1 MLLTLSK
8 QVCDT
13 GLSIVRHRVSMK
25 SCKQMFLFIETKL
38 LQKKKTGKKN
48 PKGNREPKSALLSH
62 LTSGSQRTLYMRLF

>member
-25 SCKQMFLFIETKL
+25 SCKQMFLFIDL
-38 LQKKKTGKKN
+38 LQKKKKEKKTRKEIEKPN
-48 PKGNREPKSALLSH
+48 LHCYPI
-62 LTSGSQRTLYMRLF
+62 